1 VSLPVPTHDIAL
13 DGGGSGSL
21 PLPQPS
27 DPSGPATRG
36 LSDWTLLAITAAVTL
51 PILWMG
57 YGTDIDV
64 GDVLESAELI
74 RRFDYAPSRNPGV
87 PVFETIVAVLDPLGG
102 HLAINLATAAAAGI
116 AVVGLARLVRA
127 WEHPNGDLVGLAFL
141 ASPVVL
147 IAATSTGDF
156 IWAAMFFVWGSLH
169 HVRGRSVAAGVLFS
183 LAIGSRMSTLFVVA
197 AFLIADGWDP
207 ANRRRCVRTV
217 LVAAPVAV
225 LMYVPSWLAFDRTFE
240 FLDYGQGHRGL
251 ANHIGRFLYKNFVV
265 AGLLF
270 AGLVAVA
277 APALLASLKRWGR
290 EPMVRFSVLA
300 LVATEAMF
308 LQFPWKGV
316 HLLPAVL
323 ALVLWIAATTR
334 NTRPFLWALV
344 AAGVINGLVAFRPLA
359 PDRPDDS
366 RGARWEP
373 TLQQGL
379 VLNDIDCR
387 LDFMSEEPDIDNGAW
402 DCTLEPVRGPAPGGA
417 EVATAGS

>member
-1 VSLPVPTHDIAL
+1 MPTNDIAP
-13 DGGGSGSL
+13 GGDRPGSL
-21 PLPQPS
+21 SVRSPG
-27 DPSGPATRG
+27 DPGRPATRG

-87 PVFETIVAVLDPLGG
+87 PVFETIVAVLDPIGG
-102 HLAINLATAAAAGI
+102 HLAINLATAAAAGL

-127 WEHPNGDLVGLAFL
+127 WDHPNGDLVGLAFL

-156 IWAAMFFVWGSLH
+156 IWAAMFLVWGALH
-169 HVRGRSVAAGVLFS
+169 HLRGRSLAAGLLFS
-183 LAIGSRMSTLFVVA
+183 LAIGSRLSTMFVVA

-207 ANRRRCVRTV
+207 AHRRRCVRSF
-217 LVAAPVAV
+217 LVAAPLAV

-240 FLDYGQGHRGL
+240 FLNYGQGYRGF
-251 ANHIGRFLYKNFVV
+251 ANHLGRFLYKNFIV
-265 AGLLF
+265 AGLVLI
-270 AGLVAVA
+270 GLVAMA
-277 APALLASLKRWGR
+277 GPALLASLGRWGR
-290 EPMVRFSVLA
+290 DPLVRFSVLA
-300 LVATEAMF
+300 LVATEALF
-308 LQFPWKGV
+308 FQFPWKGV
-316 HLLPAVL
+316 HLLPAVM

-334 NTRPFLWALV
+334 NTRPFLWAVV
-344 AAGVINGLVAFRPLA
+344 AAGLINGLVAFRPLT

-373 TLQQGL
+373 ALQQGL
-379 VLNDIDCR
+379 LLNDIDCR
-387 LDFMSEEPDIDNGAW
+387 LSFMSEEPHKDNGAW
-402 DCTLEPVRGPAPGGA
+402 DCALKPLRGPTTDGA
-417 EVATAGS
+417 DEATAEG

>member
-1 VSLPVPTHDIAL
+1 VSLPVTTHASAC
-13 DGGGSGSL
+13 GGDGSGSL
-21 PLPQPS
+21 PLRQP
-27 DPSGPATRG
+27 GYTGEPATRG
-36 LSDWTLLAITAAVTL
+36 LGDGALLAITAAVTL

-64 GDVLESAELI
+64 GDVLDSAELI
-74 RRFDYAPSRNPGV
+74 RRFDYVPSRNPGV
-87 PVFETIVAVLDPLGG
+87 PVFETIVAVLDPIGG
-102 HLAINLATAAAAGI
+102 HLAINLATAAAAGL

-127 WEHPNGDLVGLAFL
+127 WQHPNGDLVGLAFL

-156 IWAAMFFVWGSLH
+156 VWAAMFLAWGSLH
-169 HVRGRSVAAGVLFS
+169 HVRGRSLAAGVLFS

-207 ANRRRCVRTV
+207 ANRRRCGRTL
-217 LVAAPVAV
+217 LVAAPLAALV
-225 LMYVPSWLAFDRTFE
+225 YVPSWLAFDRTFG
-240 FLDYGQGHRGL
+240 FLDHGQDYLGL
-251 ANHIGRFLYKNFVV
+251 ANHLGRFLYKNFVV

-270 AGLVAVA
+270 TGLVAVA

-290 EPMVRFSVLA
+290 DPMVRFSVLA

-316 HLLPAVL
+316 HLLPAVM
-323 ALVLWIAATTR
+323 ALVLWVAATTR
-334 NTRPFLWALV
+334 NTRPFLWAFV

-402 DCTLEPVRGPAPGGA
+402 DCTLEPVRGPTPGA
-417 EVATAGS
+417 EVATADN

>member
-1 VSLPVPTHDIAL
+1 VSLPVTTHASARRG
-13 DGGGSGSL
+13 DGSRSL
-21 PLPQPS
+21 PLPQPGYTG
-27 DPSGPATRG
+27 DPATRG
-36 LSDWTLLAITAAVTL
+36 PGDWALLAITAAVTL

-87 PVFETIVAVLDPLGG
+87 PVFETIVAVLDPIGG
-102 HLAINLATAAAAGI
+102 HLAINLATAAAAGL

-127 WEHPNGDLVGLAFL
+127 WDHPNGDLVGLAFL
-141 ASPVVL
+141 ASPIVL

-183 LAIGSRMSTLFVVA
+183 LAIGSRMSTLFLVA

-207 ANRRRCVRTV
+207 ANRRRCVRTL
-217 LVAAPVAV
+217 LVAAPLAV
-225 LMYVPSWLAFDRTFE
+225 LMYVPSWLAFDRTFG
-240 FLDYGQGHRGL
+240 FLDHGQGYRGL
-251 ANHIGRFLYKNFVV
+251 ANHLGRFVYKNFVA
-265 AGLLF
+265 AGLVF

-316 HLLPAVL
+316 HLLPAVM
-323 ALVLWIAATTR
+323 ALVLWVAATTR
-334 NTRPFLWALV
+334 NTRPFLWAFV

-402 DCTLEPVRGPAPGGA
+402 ECTLEPVRGPAPGGA
-417 EVATAGS
+417 EVATADS